1 MSHIVLTAEQA
12 RIVAESAGQVEVR
25 DETGRIVGSLRALTP
40 EDIQAIEH
48 WKRVRRTKGPGIP
61 SAQVQ
66 AHLRRLEEIR
76 QQEGMDEAKMRDLLR
91 RMQAGEQV

>member
-1 MSHIVLTAEQA
+1 MNHIVLTAEQ
-12 RIVAESAGQVEVR
+12 VQVVQESGGQVEVR
-25 DETGRIVGSLRALTP
+25 DETGRIVGSLRTLTP
-40 EDIQAIEH
+40 EDLQAIEH
-48 WKRVRRTKGPGIP
+48 WKRVRGTKGPGIP